1 MNNMLN
7 IYDQENVVKASQT
20 ANLLTQ
26 DLRDLVKSNNPL
38 LADIALEILEQVAHI
53 EQRLKR
59 IESISLSLMQ
69 QKLPR
74 RYSWYLDE

>member
-1 MNNMLN
+1 MLN
-7 IYDQENVVKASQT
+7 IYDQENVVKASRS

-38 LADIALEILEQVAHI
+38 LVDIALEILEQVAHAHI

-59 IESISLSLMQ
+59 IESS
-69 QKLPR
+69 R
-74 RYSWYLDE
+74 VYL

>member
-1 MNNMLN
+1 MLN

-38 LADIALEILEQVAHI
+38 LVDIALGGC
-53 EQRLKR
+53 R
-59 IESISLSLMQ
+59 I
-69 QKLPR
+69 
-74 RYSWYLDE
+74 